1 MVRLESLSDWWL
13 DIGKRY
19 NKELLTTRISEN
31 EECITL
37 ILEYGNSNMMVAR
50 YDTTKGYGYVFDRR
64 SEIRAKWEESS

>member
-1 MVRLESLSDWWL
+1 VVRLESLSDWWL

-31 EECITL
+31 EESITL
-37 ILEYGNSNMMVAR
+37 LLEYGNSNMMVAR

-64 SEIRAKWEESS
+64 SEIRTRCDDES